1 MRTQS
6 DKIQTLTI
14 YLGLSVLVHLLVLMS
29 QGRFGNY
36 NFAAPVNPLQAVM
49 VDVVQL
55 RDDPAP
61 VAGKGEQK
69 TSHTD
74 HGGED
79 VPDAGNHPQAPGE
92 ESATPLAAMEIGP
105 VEPQSVE
112 PLVIDKEE
120 ADGATHAGEPA
131 PAPQPAA
138 SLHNAPAVAIPPPL
152 RTAGEFLSSKNE
164 KLSYL
169 ISLLGVPVGSVE
181 LEAKNENN
189 EFRITLRTRT
199 NTVLSSIYP
208 VDDFMETRHTIGGNF
223 IITKIRQQE
232 GSFRS
237 DIGFT
242 LFLRDKRVFWIDR
255 IRNRYSNETVPT
267 SDVLDTLSSFYYLRN
282 RPLQIGTTEILH
294 IYDGDTYAPVPVEIV
309 RQEEVRLRNLKKVD
323 SLLLRHVKQKGI
335 FRRTGDMMIWLTNDE
350 KKVPVRVETTSPFGT
365 VTVELVSAEATPQV
379 EGAKKK

>member
-6 DKIQTLTI
+6 AKIQTLTV
-14 YLGLSVLVHLLVLMS
+14 YLGLSVLAHLLILMS
-29 QGRFGNY
+29 QGRLGNY

-55 RDDPAP
+55 RDDAAPA
-61 VAGKGEQK
+61 AGKGGQT

-74 HGGED
+74 NVGED
-79 VPDAGNHPQAPGE
+79 VPDAGNHAQAPGE
-92 ESATPLAAMEIGP
+92 EAGTSPAAVEKGP
-105 VEPQSVE
+105 VEPQSIDSF
-112 PLVIDKEE
+112 VIDKEE
-120 ADGATHAGEPA
+120 TDGATRAGEPA

-138 SLHNAPAVAIPPPL
+138 SRHNASELAIPPPL
-152 RTAGEFLSSKNE
+152 RTAGEFLSSKSE

-267 SDVLDTLSSFYYLRN
+267 SEVLDALSSFYYLRN
-282 RPLQIGTTEILH
+282 RPLQVGATEILH

-309 RQEEVRLRNLKKVD
+309 RQEEVRLRNFRKVD

-335 FRRTGDMMIWLTNDE
+335 FRRTGDMMIWLTNDG

-365 VTVELVSAEATPQV
+365 VAVELVSAETTPHE
-379 EGAKKK
+379 EGAMEK